1 MTMTIREA
9 YAQGSTDLKFAEI
22 PAPALDASILLAHVL
37 KTNRTSLIAKGIDTI
52 SAKDCKKYCALIER
66 RALGECVAYLIGKKE
81 FRGLEFEVN
90 KSVLVPRPDTETLVE
105 AALKIL
111 SEEFTRTSNRRFGG
125 GFNIKILDLCTG
137 SGAVAIALKNE
148 KPELEVHATDI
159 SSAALK
165 VAIKNSENLLGKNK
179 ISFYVIIALKNEMPH
194 IDAYA
199 TDISPEAL
207 NLAKANA
214 SHLLPNNKIHFHHG
228 DLFQALPTNSSVS
241 PCELFSLIVS
251 NPPYVPTNEIE
262 TLSAEVQNEPRLA
275 LDGGAC
281 GLEIIKRII
290 EDAPNYLQKG
300 GSLLLEADPRQM
312 EEIKTLLAK
321 RGFTSLQ
328 LFKDLSG
335 ADRVIGGI
343 FE

>member
-9 YAQGSTDLKFAEI
+9 YAQGSTDLKFAGI
-22 PAPALDASILLAHVL
+22 PSPTLDASILLAHVL
-37 KTNRTSLIAKGIDTI
+37 KTNRTSLVVKGLDTI
-52 SAKDCKKYCALIER
+52 STSNCKKYCSLIER
-66 RALGECVAYLIGKKE
+66 RALGECIAYIIGKKE
-81 FRGLEFEVN
+81 FRGLEFEIN
-90 KSVLVPRPDTETLVE
+90 KSVLVPRPDTETLIE
-105 AALKIL
+105 AAIEIL
-111 SEEFTRTSNRRFGG
+111 TKESHTETRTSNQRFGG
-125 GFNIKILDLCTG
+125 GNDPKILDLCTG

-148 KPELEVHATDI
+148 RPELEVHATDI
-159 SSAALK
+159 SPAALK

-179 ISFYVIIALKNEMPH
+179 INFYQG
-194 IDAYA
+194 
-199 TDISPEAL
+199 DIFNSL
-207 NLAKANA
+207 NN
-214 SHLLPNNKIHFHHG
+214 PI
-228 DLFQALPTNSSVS
+228 SSSILRVS
-241 PCELFSLIVS
+241 SEPLVRCLCELFSLIVS
-251 NPPYVPTNEIE
+251 NPPYVPTAEIE

-290 EDAPNYLQKG
+290 EETPNYLQKG

-343 FE
+343 FEE

>member
-137 SGAVAIALKNE
+137 SGA
-148 KPELEVHATDI
+148 
-159 SSAALK
+159 
-165 VAIKNSENLLGKNK
+165 
-179 ISFYVIIALKNEMPH
+179 VIIALKNEMPH

>member
-9 YAQGSTDLKFAEI
+9 YAQGSTDLKFAGI
-22 PAPALDASILLAHVL
+22 STPALDASILLAHVL
-37 KTNRTSLIAKGIDTI
+37 KTNRTSLVAKGMETI
-52 SAKDCKKYCALIER
+52 LAKDCKKYCSLIER
-66 RALGECVAYLIGKKE
+66 RALGECVAYIIGKKE

-105 AALKIL
+105 ASLQIIKNKPQ
-111 SEEFTRTSNRRFGG
+111 STRSTQRKEEIMSKESVTS
-125 GFNIKILDLCTG
+125 ILDLCTG
-137 SGAVAIALKNE
+137 SGAVAIAIKNE

-159 SSAALK
+159 SPAALK

-179 ISFYVIIALKNEMPH
+179 VSFYQ
-194 IDAYA
+194 
-199 TDISPEAL
+199 
-207 NLAKANA
+207 
-214 SHLLPNNKIHFHHG
+214 G
-228 DLFQALPTNSSVS
+228 DLFSFIS

-251 NPPYVPTNEIE
+251 NPPYIPSAEIE

-275 LDGGAC
+275 LDGGDC
-281 GLEIIKRII
+281 GLDIIKHII
-290 EDAPNYLQKG
+290 EEAPNYLQKG

-328 LFKDLSG
+328 LFRDLSG

-343 FE
+343 FEG

>member
-1 MTMTIREA
+1 MTIREA
-9 YAQGSTDLKFAEI
+9 YAQGSTDLKFADI
-22 PAPALDASILLAHVL
+22 PSHALDASILLAHIL
-37 KTNRTSLIAKGIDTI
+37 KTNRTSLVAKGLDTI
-52 SAKDCKKYCALIER
+52 SAKDCKKYCSLIER
-66 RALGECVAYLIGKKE
+66 RALGECVAYIIGKKE

-105 AALKIL
+105 TAINTL
-111 SEEFTRTSNRRFGG
+111 STGLH
-125 GFNIKILDLCTG
+125 GFSQTNNKVLDLCTG

-148 KPELEVHATDI
+148 RPELEIHATDI
-159 SSAALK
+159 SPAALK

-179 ISFYVIIALKNEMPH
+179 ISFYQG
-194 IDAYA
+194 
-199 TDISPEAL
+199 DIFNSL
-207 NLAKANA
+207 NNL
-214 SHLLPNNKIHFHHG
+214 I
-228 DLFQALPTNSSVS
+228 SSSILRVS
-241 PCELFSLIVS
+241 SEPSVQCPCDLFSLIVS
-251 NPPYVPTNEIE
+251 NPPYIPTNEIE

-281 GLEIIKRII
+281 GLEIIKHII
-290 EDAPNYLQKG
+290 EEAPNYLQKG

-343 FE
+343 FEE